1 MKLAQ
6 VVHDYISLKQSL
18 GSRFHTEATILKA
31 FCNALGEVNIVEVEP
46 HLVNDYLS
54 GSGPV
59 TLFWHRKYEALSG
72 FYRFA
77 LGRGYVL
84 HSPLPLI
91 VPKRPQPFQPYIYS
105 QQELRDLLKATGEYE
120 TPRTKLEEATLRT
133 LLLLLYGAG
142 LRIGEALSLTGNDV
156 NLDEALLTIR
166 DSKFYKTRLV
176 PIGSQL
182 SSVLRTYAD
191 DQYQYGHSNALGALF
206 FQTRTGTAVTRGLA
220 ERAFVRLR
228 NIAGVVREDGARYQ
242 PRLHD
247 LRHSMAVHRLVA
259 WYREGANVQR
269 LLPQLATYL
278 GHINVA
284 STQRYLT
291 MTPDLLQEAN
301 KRFMYYAQQEAPHG

>member
-31 FCNALGEVNIVEVEP
+31 FCNALGEVNIVDVEP
-46 HLVNDYLS
+46 PLVNGYLS

-191 DQYQYGHSNALGALF
+191 DQYQYGHSNALGAPF
-206 FQTRTGTAVTRGLA
+206 FKTRTGTAVTRGLA

-291 MTPDLLQEAN
+291 MTPDLLQEAS
-301 KRFMYYAQQEAPHG
+301 KRFMYYAQQEVPHG